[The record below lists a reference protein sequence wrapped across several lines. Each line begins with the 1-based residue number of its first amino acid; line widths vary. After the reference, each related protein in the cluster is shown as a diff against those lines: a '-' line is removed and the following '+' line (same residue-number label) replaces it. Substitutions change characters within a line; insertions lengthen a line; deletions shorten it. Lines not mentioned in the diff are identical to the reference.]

1 MTSADHHTVF
11 IRNFVYAW
19 FHFLFLSFININV
32 AVLCIFLFLSEGDK
46 DATPTVCAEKG
57 VGGSSQLHLW
67 TERGLHPFVQGS
79 KGCHVCTQIHTHVHV
94 NTRKILTLCFCP
106 FRLSLLRYNTN
117 LTRYKNMLFSHSQQ
131 LQAKLSFFKTS
142 IQHDLERYTQQRQ
155 VGICEWMLMSHFSV

>member
-1 MTSADHHTVF
+1 MPVISLISF
-11 IRNFVYAW
+11 PL
-19 FHFLFLSFININV
+19 FLFFININV
-32 AVLCIFLFLSEGDK
+32 AVLWIFLYLSEGDK
-46 DATPTVCAEKG
+46 DTTLTVCTEKG

-79 KGCHVCTQIHTHVHV
+79 EGCHVSTQIHTRACKHEK
-94 NTRKILTLCFCP
+94 NPYLCFCP

-117 LTRYKNMLFSHSQQ
+117 LTRYKNLLFSHSQQ

-155 VGICEWMLMSHFSV
+155 VGICE

>member
-1 MTSADHHTVF
+1 MA
-11 IRNFVYAW
+11 
-19 FHFLFLSFININV
+19 FLY
-32 AVLCIFLFLSEGDK
+32 LSEGDK
-46 DATPTVCAEKG
+46 DTTPTVCTEKG

-79 KGCHVCTQIHTHVHV
+79 EGCHVCTQIHTHVHV
-94 NTRKILTLCFCP
+94 NMRKILTLCFCP

-117 LTRYKNMLFSHSQQ
+117 LTRYKNLLFSHSQQ

-155 VGICEWMLMSHFSV
+155 VGICE